1 MSLTLASAEASEPDP
16 EREPGSAP
24 GSEAE
29 SESEAG
35 EPAGEQQQKAQGEPA
50 AEPATPDRLGMW
62 IAGVAL
68 TVLGALL
75 LGFLADVW
83 VIGSLR
89 HNRDQQVQYAA
100 FRYAL
105 ANASAPVGPLDVN
118 GKVVAIGTPVA
129 LLEIPELGLR
139 QVVEEGT
146 SSSTLM
152 SGPGHLPGTVL
163 PGQAGI
169 SVIMGRRTLYGGPFH
184 YLNQL
189 HPKDT
194 FTVTTGQGA
203 STYRVTDVRQA
214 NDPLP
219 PTLKVNQGRLTL
231 MTADGNAFI
240 PTDIVRVDAELISPV
255 QPTPAR
261 LFDVNPPNENA
272 LAGEPAAWM
281 TLVLWAQALV
291 LAAIALTWA
300 RLRWGARQAWL
311 VGVPTLGLLG
321 LAVANEVARLLPNL
335 M

>member
-1 MSLTLASAEASEPDP
+1 MSITLESAEAAEPDP
-16 EREPGSAP
+16 QEEAEAETGEPG
-24 GSEAE
+24 G
-29 SESEAG
+29 G
-35 EPAGEQQQKAQGEPA
+35 EEEREPA
-50 AEPATPDRLGMW
+50 AEPARPDRLGMW
-62 IAGVAL
+62 VAGVSL
-68 TVLGALL
+68 TVLGALF

-89 HNRDQQVQYAA
+89 HNRDQQVEYAA

-105 ANASAPVGPLDVN
+105 ANASAPVGPLDLD

-146 SSSTLM
+146 SSEVLM

-169 SVIMGRRTLYGGPFH
+169 SVIMARRVLYGGPFH
-184 YLNQL
+184 YLDQL
-189 HPKDT
+189 QLKDT
-194 FTVTTGQGA
+194 FTVTTGQA
-203 STYRVTDVRQA
+203 VSTYRVIDVRRA

-219 PTLKVNQGRLTL
+219 PDLQVNQGRLTL
-231 MTADGNAFI
+231 MTAGGTAFI
-240 PTDIVRVDAELISPV
+240 PSDILRVDAELISKV

-261 LFDVNPPNENA
+261 LFDVNPPNESA
-272 LAGEPAAWM
+272 LAGEPSAWM
-281 TLVLWAQALV
+281 PLVLWAQALV
-291 LAAIALTWA
+291 LAAIGLTWA

-311 VGVPTLGLLG
+311 VGIPTLAFLG

>member
-1 MSLTLASAEASEPDP
+1 VSLTLESAEATEP
-16 EREPGSAP
+16 EPGP
-24 GSEAE
+24 GPEEEQPPQAE
-29 SESEAG
+29 Q
-35 EPAGEQQQKAQGEPA
+35 PKA
-50 AEPATPDRLGMW
+50 DRIGMW
-62 IAGVAL
+62 IAGVSL
-68 TVLGALL
+68 TVLGALM

-89 HNRDQQVQYAA
+89 HSRDQQVEYAA

-105 ANASAPVGPLDVN
+105 ADASAPVGPLDVN

-129 LLEIPELGLR
+129 LLDIPELGLR
-139 QVVEEGT
+139 QVVVEGT

-169 SVIMGRRTLYGGPFH
+169 SVIMARRILYGGPFH
-184 YLNQL
+184 YLDQL
-189 HPKDT
+189 RPKDT
-194 FTVTTGQGA
+194 FTVTTGQGE
-203 STYRVTDVRQA
+203 STYRVTDLRRA

-219 PTLKVNQGRLTL
+219 PDLTTNQGRLTL
-231 MTADGNAFI
+231 MTADGNAYI
-240 PTDIVRVDAELISPV
+240 PTDILRVDAELISKV
-255 QPTPAR
+255 QPTPPR
-261 LFDVNPPNENA
+261 LYDANPPNESA

-281 TLVLWAQALV
+281 TLVLWSQALV

-300 RLRWGARQAWL
+300 RLRWGSRQAWL

-321 LAVANEVARLLPNL
+321 LAVANEIARLLPNL

>member
-1 MSLTLASAEASEPDP
+1 MSLTLESAEAAEPDP
-16 EREPGSAP
+16 EPESGEPDG
-24 GSEAE
+24 EAE
-29 SESEAG
+29 Q
-35 EPAGEQQQKAQGEPA
+35 PEPA
-50 AEPATPDRLGMW
+50 AEQARPDRLGMW
-62 IAGVAL
+62 IVGVSL
-68 TVLGALL
+68 TVLGALF

-89 HNRDQQVQYAA
+89 HNRDQQVEYAA

-105 ANASAPVGPLDVN
+105 ANASAPVGPLDVD

-146 SSSTLM
+146 SSNVLM

-169 SVIMGRRTLYGGPFH
+169 SVIMARRVLYGGPFH
-184 YLNQL
+184 YLDQL
-189 HPKDT
+189 QPKDT
-194 FTVTTGQGA
+194 FTVTTGQA
-203 STYRVTDVRQA
+203 VSTYRVTDLRRA

-219 PTLKVNQGRLTL
+219 PNLTTNQGRLTL

-240 PTDIVRVDAELISPV
+240 PTDILRVDAELISKV
-255 QPTPAR
+255 QATPAR

-281 TLVLWAQALV
+281 PLVLWAQALV
-291 LAAIALTWA
+291 IAAIALTWA

-311 VGVPTLGLLG
+311 VGIPTLGLLG
-321 LAVANEVARLLPNL
+321 LAVANELARLLPNL

>member
-1 MSLTLASAEASEPDP
+1 VSLTLQSAEAAEPDP
-16 EREPGSAP
+16 EPDPEAAEPG
-24 GSEAE
+24 
-29 SESEAG
+29 G
-35 EPAGEQQQKAQGEPA
+35 EEQQPEPA
-50 AEPATPDRLGMW
+50 AEQARPDRFGMW
-62 IAGVAL
+62 LAGVAL
-68 TVLGALL
+68 TVLGALF

-89 HNRDQQVQYAA
+89 HSRDQQVEYAA

-118 GKVVAIGTPVA
+118 GKVVTIGTPVA

-146 SSSTLM
+146 SSGVLM

-169 SVIMGRRTLYGGPFH
+169 SVIMGRRALYGGPFH
-184 YLNQL
+184 FLDQVQ
-189 HPKDT
+189 PKDT
-194 FTVTTGQGA
+194 FTVTTGQGV
-203 STYRVTDVRQA
+203 STYRVIDVRRA

-219 PTLKVNQGRLTL
+219 PDLTVNQGRLTL

-240 PTDIVRVDAELISPV
+240 PTDVLRVDAELISKV

-261 LFDVNPPNENA
+261 LFDVNPPNESA

-281 TLVLWAQALV
+281 PLVLWAQALA
-291 LAAIALTWA
+291 LAADRKST
-300 RLRWGARQAWL
+300 RL
-311 VGVPTLGLLG
+311 
-321 LAVANEVARLLPNL
+321 NSSHSH
-335 M
+335 

>member
-1 MSLTLASAEASEPDP
+1 VSLTLEPVEAAEPDP
-16 EREPGSAP
+16 EPEP
-24 GSEAE
+24 
-29 SESEAG
+29 
-35 EPAGEQQQKAQGEPA
+35 PALDPEQPEQPPA
-50 AEPATPDRLGMW
+50 AEPAAPDRLGMW
-62 IAGVAL
+62 FAGVSL

-129 LLEIPELGLR
+129 LLEIPELGMR

-152 SGPGHLPGTVL
+152 SGPGHLPGTVM

-169 SVIMGRRTLYGGPFH
+169 SVIMARRTLYGGPFH
-184 YLNQL
+184 YLDQL

-194 FTVTTGQGA
+194 FTVTTGQG
-203 STYRVTDVRQA
+203 SNTYRVIDLRRA

-219 PTLKVNQGRLTL
+219 PDLKVNQGRLTL

-240 PTDIVRVDAELISPV
+240 PTDILRVDAELISKV

-261 LFDVNPPNENA
+261 LFDVNPPNESA
-272 LAGEPAAWM
+272 GAGEPAAWM
-281 TLVLWAQALV
+281 TLVLWSQALV

-300 RLRWGARQAWL
+300 RLRWGVRQAWL
-311 VGVPTLGLLG
+311 VGVPTLGFLG
-321 LAVANEVARLLPNL
+321 LAVANEIARLLPNL